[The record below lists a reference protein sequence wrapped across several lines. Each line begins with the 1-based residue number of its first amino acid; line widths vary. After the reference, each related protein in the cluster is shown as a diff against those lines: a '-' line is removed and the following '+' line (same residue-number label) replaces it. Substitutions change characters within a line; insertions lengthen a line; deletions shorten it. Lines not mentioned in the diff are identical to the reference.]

1 MNGTEQS
8 RCVKAFAMGAE
19 QSWYADALALRMQLM
34 KGHQPETPLLRIE
47 RIWRAAC
54 TVSQQ
59 RIQKAEQL
67 SLQRARSQPKHGGPR
82 LIGPG

>member
-8 RCVKAFAMGAE
+8 RRVKAFAMGAE
-19 QSWYADALALRMQLM
+19 QSWYADALALGMQLVQ
-34 KGHQPETPLLRIE
+34 GHQPEAPLLRIK
-47 RIWRAAC
+47 RIWGHC
-54 TVSQQ
+54 FGGHLW

-67 SLQRARSQPKHGGPR
+67 SLQGAAAEAKHGRAG